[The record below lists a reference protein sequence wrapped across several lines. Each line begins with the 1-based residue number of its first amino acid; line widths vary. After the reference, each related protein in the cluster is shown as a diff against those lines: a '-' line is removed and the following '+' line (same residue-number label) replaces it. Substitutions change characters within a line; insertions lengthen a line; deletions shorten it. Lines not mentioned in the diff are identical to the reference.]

1 MKKYEKYVLNF
12 FPIKNLKSPIFS
24 KTGFITNLPKYQY
37 PYLKVLKKI
46 NNFSIITEYK
56 NLLTARDKSE
66 LIYNLLL
73 INLCKEK
80 NVMMYP
86 IDKSIKP
93 INKSI
98 KPTNK
103 PKKLIK
109 KNLIFLPES
118 FEKCLDIFVLDQ
130 ITDNKKI
137 FKYFYGTKLDYLSVF
152 YFAEKKM
159 NNSLSNICL
168 YIFYTYYI
176 EFFKEDIEKKY
187 GINYKKIYSYHN
199 FYEVS
204 KNTNLMEDYYKNI
217 VPVLE
222 KKSSEFEKKIKKMTT
237 PELVNKI
244 KSKIIPM
251 VGIKDVK
258 SLIDNLNPA
267 WNKKDIE
274 KKYCDYIEK

>member
-93 INKSI
+93 
-98 KPTNK
+98 TNK

-137 FKYFYGTKLDYLSVF
+137 FKYFYRTKLDYLSVF

-274 KKYCDYIEK
+274 KKYCDYVEK